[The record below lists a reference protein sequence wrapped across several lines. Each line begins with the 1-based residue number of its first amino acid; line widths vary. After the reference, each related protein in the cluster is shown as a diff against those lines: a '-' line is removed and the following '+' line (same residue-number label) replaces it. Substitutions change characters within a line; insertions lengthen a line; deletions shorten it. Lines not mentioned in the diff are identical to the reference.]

1 MNEYPTLKLA
11 VKILRFIGWLVIIA
25 AIAVGVV
32 TIFASSGGLPGF
44 FSNIV
49 VTLTGVLQGILLIA
63 AGELIQLLFVLDS
76 RTSSLARNVERIQQ
90 KLPEQ
95 SV

>member
-32 TIFASSGGLPGF
+32 TMLSASGGPLGIF
-44 FSNIV
+44 NSIL

>member
-11 VKILRFIGWLVIIA
+11 VKILRFIGWLMIIA

-32 TIFASSGGLPGF
+32 TIFSSGGLPGF